1 MSGFLTFTPKQ
12 STNDLMGIISGG
24 GSLSGN
30 GGNSSQPSVNL
41 DATAYSTPVK
51 LMQKFVND
59 RGWGDV
65 DVTGMRDWQ
74 GNVLS
79 NPSMSTANANVNADA
94 DKWAALSTL
103 MNRLYGRNKLYY
115 NTNSHNGGGPGGR
128 GE

>member
-1 MSGFLTFTPKQ
+1 MSGLQYFMPRQPGTE
-12 STNDLMGIISGG
+12 DLLGVIAGG
-24 GSLSGN
+24 SSLSGA
-30 GGNSSQPSVNL
+30 SAQPSVNM
-41 DATAYSTPVK
+41 DAMASSTPVK
-51 LMQKFVND
+51 LMQKFVNN

-79 NPSMSTANANVNADA
+79 NPSMVTANANVNADA
-94 DKWAALSTL
+94 EKWAALSTL